1 MSPVRIA
8 AAVTL
13 ATLVGLTTAIAR
25 TAPDDSP
32 APAPAPAGD
41 ERRAPAPPAPPAP
54 AIKTV
59 TGGGG
64 VGFNGP
70 NRKMQMEVLQ
80 IMLKLDDEAWKLVS
94 PKLEKVLAAKNNL
107 NTGAGMNWTTS
118 SERKPE
124 FKPSATKPD
133 TAPGRALQ
141 SVRDGVADETVPDE
155 ELAKRMTAVRE
166 TRKQARAEYDAAQA
180 ELTAVITPRQQ
191 ALLMTLGVLD

>member
-8 AAVTL
+8 SVSLASLIAMTAAT
-13 ATLVGLTTAIAR
+13 AR
-25 TAPDDSP
+25 TTPDDA
-32 APAPAPAGD
+32 APAAAEP
-41 ERRAPAPPAPPAP
+41 RREPAPAPPAPAAP
-54 AIKTV
+54 AVKAV
-59 TGGGG
+59 TGAGG

-80 IMLKLDDEAWKLVS
+80 IMLKLDDEAWKNVS
-94 PKLEKVLAAKNNL
+94 PKLEKVLAAKNDV

-141 SVRDGVADETVPDE
+141 AVREGVADETVSEE

-166 TRKQARAEYDAAQA
+166 TRKQARADYDAAQA
-180 ELTAVITPRQQ
+180 ELIAAITPRQQ
-191 ALLMTLGVLD
+191 AFLMILGMVE